1 LRVDFGEAVMTD
13 VAAAVLWG
21 AIALTLIGLLIVIST
36 KASGSR
42 RRRSGDGA
50 YPFGVDAG
58 GGCKPGGDCDGGGDG
73 GGD

>member
-1 LRVDFGEAVMTD
+1 MTD
-13 VAAAVLWG
+13 VPLAVFLG
-21 AIALTLIGLLIVIST
+21 VIALILIGLLIVIST
-36 KASGSR
+36 KAGGSR
-42 RRRSGDGA
+42 RGRSGDSA